1 MRAFLELSIYVLCA
15 EVSRPWQGLMQQKS
29 SIGDLSA
36 GTGDDF
42 PVVTTT
48 MPATARH
55 YKIAYGGFIVLLV
68 LVAIVTPFANVPL
81 RRVDAFTPVTQT
93 VFCIANL
100 LTATFLFAH
109 YWLQPQRALLALASG
124 FLSGGLLAF
133 LQTLAFPDAY
143 GPGVLIGDYLNSAGW
158 LYTFW
163 HTAFPVAVIV
173 YTLSKNAGDAVQ
185 RTRRTTGV
193 IIGST
198 IACVVIATAGLSW
211 VAVAGAQYLPSLYET
226 STQQAPF
233 TRVVAVYLALL
244 TTVAFALLF
253 VRRYTILD
261 QWLIL
266 TVLGWLPTFVVTIT
280 LSVARFSLGWYM
292 VRVYALL
299 AGSSLLFVLLAETLF
314 LYARL
319 TNAVVLLRRER
330 GDRLAIFNTVVDGI
344 ITIDHDGMIK
354 TLNPAAANL
363 FGYRP
368 EEVIGR
374 NVKMLMP
381 ELYCPEHDADRVNQL
396 ETGQAKMIGPC
407 GGELTGKRKDGSA
420 VPIELTVS
428 EVDVA
433 GRRMFTGIV
442 RDITERKRAEEQQA
456 LLVAEL
462 DHRVKNILAQGAVV
476 ASSTRQGSRSI
487 DEFLQSLDG
496 RIQSMA
502 AAHSL
507 LSKSGWQSVGL
518 NTLVRNQLAPYATG
532 ANVTINGT
540 DIALPPARI
549 QALARVLHELATN
562 AAKYGALSIP
572 GGQISVSWDCRPDG
586 KATKLI
592 LVWREFG
599 GPPVASEVQ
608 SSYGIDLIRNLIPHE
623 LGGMVD
629 LMFPAEGVSCKI
641 EFPFEH
647 V

>member
-1 MRAFLELSIYVLCA
+1 M
-15 EVSRPWQGLMQQKS
+15 QKS

-48 MPATARH
+48 MPATAGH
-55 YKIAYGGFIVLLV
+55 YKIAYGGFIILLV
-68 LVAIVTPFANVPL
+68 LIAIVTPFANVPL
-81 RRVDAFTPVTQT
+81 RRVDAFTPLTQT

-244 TTVAFALLF
+244 TTLASALLF
-253 VRRYTILD
+253 VRAYTILD

-266 TVLGWLPTFVVTIT
+266 TLLGWLPTFVVTIT
-280 LSVARFSLGWYM
+280 FSVARFSLGWYM

-344 ITIDHDGMIK
+344 ITIDRSGTIK

-363 FGYRP
+363 FGYSP

-374 NVKMLMP
+374 SVKMLMP

-396 ETGQAKMIGPC
+396 ETGQAKMIGPS

-420 VPIELTVS
+420 VPIELAIG

-433 GRRMFTGIV
+433 GRKIYTGIV
-442 RDITERKRAEEQQA
+442 RDITERKRTEEHQA

-462 DHRVKNILAQGAVV
+462 DHRVKNILAQVAVV

-518 NTLVRNQLAPYATG
+518 DTLVRNELAPYTSERERNDQRNRRRASPCQNSGVSEG
-532 ANVTINGT
+532 A
-540 DIALPPARI
+540 ARTRDERREI
-549 QALARVLHELATN
+549 WRAIDPRR
-562 AAKYGALSIP
+562 P
-572 GGQISVSWDCRPDG
+572 GIS
-586 KATKLI
+586 
-592 LVWREFG
+592 
-599 GPPVASEVQ
+599 
-608 SSYGIDLIRNLIPHE
+608 E
-623 LGGMVD
+623 LG
-629 LMFPAEGVSCKI
+629 L
-641 EFPFEH
+641 
-647 V
+647 

>member
-1 MRAFLELSIYVLCA
+1 M
-15 EVSRPWQGLMQQKS
+15 QKS

-48 MPATARH
+48 MPATAGH
-55 YKIAYGGFIVLLV
+55 YKIAYGGFIILLV

-124 FLSGGLLAF
+124 FLSGGLFAF

-185 RTRRTTGV
+185 RSRRSTGV

-198 IACVVIATAGLSW
+198 IACVVMATAGLSW

-233 TRVVAVYLALL
+233 TRVVAVYLTLL
-244 TTVAFALLF
+244 TTLASALLF
-253 VRRYTILD
+253 VRAYTILD

-266 TVLGWLPTFVVTIT
+266 TLLGWLPTFVVTIT
-280 LSVARFSLGWYM
+280 FSVARFSLGWYM

-299 AGSSLLFVLLAETLF
+299 AGTSLLFVLLAETLF

-319 TNAVVLLRRER
+319 ANAVVLLRRER

-344 ITIDHDGMIK
+344 ITIDRSGTINA
-354 TLNPAAANL
+354 LNPAAANL
-363 FGYRP
+363 FGYSP

-420 VPIELTVS
+420 VPIELAIG

-433 GRRMFTGIV
+433 GRKIYTGIV
-442 RDITERKRAEEQQA
+442 RDITERKRTEEHQA

-462 DHRVKNILAQGAVV
+462 DHRVKNILAQVAVV

-507 LSKSGWQSVGL
+507 LSKSGWQSAGL

-532 ANVTINGT
+532 PNVTISGI
-540 DIALPPARI
+540 DIALPPAKI

-562 AAKYGALSIP
+562 AAKHGALSIS
-572 GGQISVSWDCRPDG
+572 GGRVSVTWGRKPNGDG
-586 KATKLI
+586 ANLT
-592 LVWREFG
+592 LVWQEFD
-599 GPPVASEVQ
+599 GPPVKSEVQ
-608 SSYGIDLIRNLIPHE
+608 SSYGTNLIRNLIPHE
-623 LGGMVD
+623 LGGKVD
-629 LMFPAEGVSCKI
+629 LVFASDGVSCRI
-641 EFPFEH
+641 EIPIGQA
-647 V
+647 